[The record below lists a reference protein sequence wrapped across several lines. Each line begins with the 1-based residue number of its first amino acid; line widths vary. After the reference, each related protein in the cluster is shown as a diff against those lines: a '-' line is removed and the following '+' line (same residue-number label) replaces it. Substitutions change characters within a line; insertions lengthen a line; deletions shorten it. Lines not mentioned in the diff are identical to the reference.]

1 MRWVGRVAQA
11 GVVLLLAYVVTFV
24 ILRLLPGDPAEVMLA
39 AAGVDPAAITPE
51 QYAALREKFGLDQPA
66 PVQLVT
72 QLLAAL
78 RGDLGLSYASGR
90 PVSELIAER
99 APGTLAIGFGGFL
112 LAAVLGV
119 TIACAATLVRAPFLR
134 RLLRRLPAI
143 GISLPS
149 FWTGLLNVQLFAF
162 TLGWLPP
169 SGSREPGSVVLP
181 ALTLAIGSSA
191 VIAQLL
197 LRGLDE
203 AYREGFVNTAR
214 MKGLSP
220 LRVLLRHG
228 LPNAAAPTL
237 TMLALILGNL
247 LTGTVVVETLFSRA
261 GLGRLLQDAV
271 LNQDVPVV
279 QGIVL
284 LAAAIFLLL
293 NLLVDLLY
301 PLLDARQRPEPT
313 AAVAA

>member
-149 FWTGLLNVQLFAF
+149 FWTGLLFVQLFAF

>member
-1 MRWVGRVAQA
+1 
-11 GVVLLLAYVVTFV
+11 
-24 ILRLLPGDPAEVMLA
+24 
-39 AAGVDPAAITPE
+39 
-51 QYAALREKFGLDQPA
+51 
-66 PVQLVT
+66 VT

-149 FWTGLLNVQLFAF
+149 FWTGLLFVQLFAF